1 MHSENLSGYS
11 KLTYFTNL
19 KCSAIKGDNS
29 PDQSSSMV
37 RSLVE
42 VVIIY
47 PDLWIRNRDAVGL
60 SVHHLFECLQSTLQ
74 LLAKAA
80 GLDLRRGT
88 GMISWGFARGLKGE
102 YKPNMETWWEDH
114 MRYVRFS
121 RNGHETW
128 QAMENWQRTA
138 SFIAGKSSNLINW
151 CKWRIP

>member
-1 MHSENLSGYS
+1 MHSENLSG
-11 KLTYFTNL
+11 KLTYFTSL

-47 PDLWIRNRDAVGL
+47 PDLCIRNRDAVGL

-88 GMISWGFARGLKGE
+88 GMISWGFDFMGFCKGIERG
-102 YKPNMETWWEDH
+102 
-114 MRYVRFS
+114 
-121 RNGHETW
+121 
-128 QAMENWQRTA
+128 
-138 SFIAGKSSNLINW
+138 I
-151 CKWRIP
+151 